1 MSSFGSYLIGF
12 LVLGSGL
19 AYAAFLLGSPSVWIG
34 TGAIVLIG
42 FGIITGVAK
51 TRRRDETATSE

>member
-1 MSSFGSYLIGF
+1 MSSFGIYLIGF
-12 LVLGSGL
+12 LVLVSGL
-19 AYAAFLLGSPSVWIG
+19 AYAAFLLGVPPVWIG

>member
-1 MSSFGSYLIGF
+1 G
-12 LVLGSGL
+12 
-19 AYAAFLLGSPSVWIG
+19 APPVWIG